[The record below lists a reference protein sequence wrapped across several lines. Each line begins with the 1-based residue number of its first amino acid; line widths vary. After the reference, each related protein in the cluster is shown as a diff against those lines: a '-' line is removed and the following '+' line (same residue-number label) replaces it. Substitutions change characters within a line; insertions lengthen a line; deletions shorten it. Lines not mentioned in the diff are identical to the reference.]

1 MGALWTTVATTIT
14 ITAFRDIA
22 AVIREHDSKVA

>member
-14 ITAFRDIA
+14 ITAFRELA
-22 AVIREHDSKVA
+22 AIVRAHDKSA